1 MEKSKKNYL
10 VTVLLAWFLGTLGV
24 HRFYTGHIAYGI
36 IQLITGGGCGIWT
49 LIDFI
54 NLCFGNYRDA
64 DGLELADYNPTTGK
78 TIFFIW
84 LGLIVLSMVFYF
96 LMFTVGLMGA
106 LES

>member
-10 VTVLLAWFLGTLGV
+10 VTVLLAWFLGGFGV

-36 IQLITGGGCGIWT
+36 IQLLTGGGCGIWT

-54 NLCFGNYRDA
+54 NLCFGNYKDSE
-64 DGLELADYNPTTGK
+64 GLELADYNPTVGK

-84 LGLIVLSMVFYF
+84 LALVVLGILFYM
-96 LMFTVGLMGA
+96 LMFGAMLTTGL
-106 LES
+106 E